1 LQGAL
6 AKNRMMMM
14 LTMGHSFADW
24 KMMSRTSANARRRK
38 ETYAGTC
45 SMRLTQNKAIILL
58 LLHITT
64 HGAILNGEGVVGCW
78 WWWCLPAEKS
88 IIQQCN
94 STSTKPNTNSLQCN
108 TELNTEP
115 EVLALTLAQ
124 GTSYNFT
131 TNATIND
138 TNDTSY

>member
-1 LQGAL
+1 
-6 AKNRMMMM
+6 MMM

-88 IIQQCN
+88 IIQ
-94 STSTKPNTNSLQCN
+94 SVIVGVPNQIPIQCN
-108 TELNTEP
+108 TVLNTEP